1 MCSVI
6 LRAKEGRMLCVKQI
20 SAWGDRFPGRGM
32 SELSLRFV
40 L

>member
-20 SAWGDRFPGRGM
+20 SAWGDKFPGSEISEM
-32 SELSLRFV
+32 SLKFV